1 MNFVK
6 IISQESIAKLR
17 ERISVFLVISLIT
30 ITGFKANT
38 KELNSLISPKI
49 SQTVSFIQRLSYNF
63 FVLNAIDLFA

>member
-1 MNFVK
+1 MNFVR
-6 IISQESIAKLR
+6 IILQESIAKLR

-30 ITGFKANT
+30 TIGFKANT